1 MPPPRTIVSVAIL
14 VAAALAPAGQA
25 SGQVTRTLGT
35 RTVRQPVVV
44 AAIAASPFGGYA
56 VAGDIRLDLAF
67 TDVAYRRTD
76 PTGLHAVE
84 MHGVLTPNPT
94 RSSLVVGATGLVDA
108 PYRLRV
114 AFARVWPAAS
124 VSLRQVG
131 GAGVAGTCALAED
144 PDYGSGTQECVLPT
158 LLQGGGTLRF
168 EVIAET
174 GSSLIPSLVT
184 LEQLSQ

>member
-1 MPPPRTIVSVAIL
+1 MSPPPGIVPVAL
-14 VAAALAPAGQA
+14 LAAALLAPAGQA
-25 SGQVTRTLGT
+25 SGQITRTLGT

-44 AAIAASPFGGYA
+44 ASIAASPFAGYA

-67 TDVAYRRTD
+67 ADVAYRRTD

-84 MHGVLTPNPT
+84 MHGVLIPNPT
-94 RSSLVVGATGLVDA
+94 RSSMVVGATGLVDA

-114 AFARVWPAAS
+114 AFSRAWPAAS

-131 GAGVAGTCALAED
+131 GAGAAGTCTLAED
-144 PDYGSGTQECVLPT
+144 QDYGSGTQECVLTT

-174 GSSLIPSLVT
+174 GSSLVPSLVT